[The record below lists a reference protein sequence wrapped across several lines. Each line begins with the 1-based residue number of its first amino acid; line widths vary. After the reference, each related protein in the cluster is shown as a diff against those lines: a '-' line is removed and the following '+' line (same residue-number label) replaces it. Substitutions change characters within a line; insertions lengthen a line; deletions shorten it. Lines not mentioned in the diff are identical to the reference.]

1 LRSEKTEGF
10 PALDDPHSDDAI
22 HVGIPPP
29 KDRTAMSY
37 NQPPAPPAPQHH
49 PESDRPSA
57 SRRTAL
63 VIHTIGD
70 VAAAFLGL
78 WIVLYLLDANQANVF
93 VQFVEGIAS
102 WLAGWSQDIFTMENE
117 HVRFALNY
125 GLPALVYLFLGHGI
139 AAKVRHG

>member
-1 LRSEKTEGF
+1 
-10 PALDDPHSDDAI
+10 
-22 HVGIPPP
+22 
-29 KDRTAMSY
+29 MSY
-37 NQPPAPPAPQHH
+37 GQPPAQPAPHH
-49 PESDRPSA
+49 PDSDRPSA

-78 WIVLYLLDANQANVF
+78 WILLYLLDANQANVF
-93 VQFVEGIAS
+93 VQFVESIAS

-139 AAKVRHG
+139 AAKVRHS